1 MREYVAE
8 QLSDN
13 VLTICELVNKPQYLP
28 KIPTRLEITSVY
40 DTRFADCDPYLWRLE
55 SEYGWEILKFNFLKR
70 GSVMFWLLEF
80 IIFSQILLKN

>member
-55 SEYGWEILKFNFLKR
+55 SEYGREILKIILKGNR
-70 GSVMFWLLEF
+70 
-80 IIFSQILLKN
+80 